1 MSKKILLVS
10 GHTSG
15 HNRCRA
21 TGVNEGDLNI
31 ELVQLIQPILSKYAA
46 VTVYPCERDMY
57 HDVRDGRCQ
66 VNFTDYDYI
75 FEVHFNAGGGRGTSI
90 QIHSNYKGGISVE
103 QTVIDRVAA
112 FGFRKRGTNGIV
124 RRSDLLNMNIALR
137 NGVDYAL
144 IEVCFYDSAADLAI
158 YQPNKGKIAQAIATG
173 IADAF
178 GLTGGSAA
186 LQPAAIPAPAPA
198 QSYTEWAG
206 RVHDVDPVGLI
217 VRTGPGKSYGRL
229 ASYPKLYDGNMV
241 SVMGEQ
247 SGYYHI
253 RISNP
258 VAGTHIGWVSKDYVT
273 RG

>member
-15 HNRCRA
+15 HNRCKA

-31 ELVQLIQPILSKYAA
+31 ELVHLIRPILAKYAA

-112 FGFRKRGTNGIV
+112 FGFRKRGDNGSGIV
-124 RRSDLLNMNIALR
+124 RRSDLLNMNTALR
-137 NGVDYAL
+137 KGVDYAL

-158 YQPNKGKIAQAIATG
+158 YQPNKGKIAQAIAGG

-178 GLTGGSAA
+178 GLTGTAS
-186 LQPAAIPAPAPA
+186 QPTPAPAPA

-206 RVHDVDPVGLI
+206 KVHDVDPVGLI
-217 VRTGPGKSYGRL
+217 VRTGPGKSYSRL
-229 ASYPKLYDGNMV
+229 ASYPKLYDGNMI

-258 VAGTHIGWVSKDYVT
+258 VAGTHIGWVSKDYVS

>member
-15 HNRCRA
+15 HNRCKA

-31 ELVQLIQPILSKYAA
+31 ELVQLIHPILAKYAA

-90 QIHSNYKGGISVE
+90 QIHSNYTGGTSVE

-124 RRSDLLNMNIALR
+124 GRSDLLNMNMALR
-137 NGVDYAL
+137 KGVDYAL

-158 YQPNKGKIAQAIATG
+158 YQPNKGKIAQAIAGG

-178 GLTGGSAA
+178 GLTGTAQPTPA
-186 LQPAAIPAPAPA
+186 LTPT

-258 VAGTHIGWVSKDYVT
+258 VAGTHIGWVSKDYVSRT
-273 RG
+273 

>member
-31 ELVQLIQPILSKYAA
+31 ELVQLIQPILSKYVA

-90 QIHSNYKGGISVE
+90 QIHSSYKGGISVE

-124 RRSDLLNMNIALR
+124 RRSDLLNMNTALR
-137 NGVDYAL
+137 KGVDYAL

-158 YQPNKGKIAQAIATG
+158 YQPNKGKVAQAIATG

-178 GLTGGSAA
+178 GLTGTASQPSA
-186 LQPAAIPAPAPA
+186 QPTPAPAPV

-217 VRTGPGKSYGRL
+217 VRTGPGKGYSRL
-229 ASYPKLYDGNMV
+229 ASYPKLYDGNMI

-258 VAGTHIGWVSKDYVT
+258 VAGTHIGWVSKDYVSRT
-273 RG
+273 